1 MIAIY
6 SQINQVNP
14 AFEYFLNSLV
24 ILSFD
29 ESNED
34 AHRVRE
40 IFLRYLGI

>member
-14 AFEYFLNSLV
+14 AFEYFLNSLA

-29 ESNED
+29 ASNED
-34 AHRVRE
+34 AYRVQE
-40 IFLRYLGI
+40 SFLRYLGL